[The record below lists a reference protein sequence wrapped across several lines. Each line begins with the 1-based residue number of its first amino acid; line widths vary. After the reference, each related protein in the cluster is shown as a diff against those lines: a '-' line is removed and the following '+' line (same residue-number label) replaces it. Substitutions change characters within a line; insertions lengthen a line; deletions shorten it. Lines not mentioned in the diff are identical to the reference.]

1 MKLWLLEILACPL
14 DKAFPLELTIL
25 GWQNPL
31 ETHPHLTHLLDGYTT
46 GHVLFP
52 DMESPITFTAEDS
65 NSDSN
70 KAAGAIIHDE
80 LIIKPTPFREY
91 LSQLIEKIDEL
102 EVVHDVS
109 IPSGEQVL
117 TLIRTTI
124 KTHLSEALS
133 KLSNSTGDGRATGIF
148 EDIRL
153 DLELLNL
160 YKYYLEIEDA
170 VIVCPECHRWYP
182 VFEAIPQLLPD
193 GIRKPEEDAAFE
205 SKWNTNFA
213 FPSSS

>member
-25 GWQNPL
+25 GWQNPKK
-31 ETHPHLTHLLDGYTT
+31 THPHLTHLLEGYKT
-46 GHVLFP
+46 GQVLFS
-52 DMESPITFTAEDS
+52 DMESPIKFTTDDS
-65 NSDSN
+65 E
-70 KAAGAIIHDE
+70 KGAIIHDE

-91 LSQLIEKIDEL
+91 LTQIIEKIGEL

-109 IPSGEQVL
+109 LPTGEEL
-117 TLIRTTI
+117 LSLIRTTI
-124 KTHLSEALS
+124 KSHLSDALS
-133 KLSNSTGDGRATGIF
+133 RLSNPTTGGLESGIF
-148 EDIRL
+148 EEIRP

-193 GIRKPEEDAAFE
+193 GIRKPEEDAAFVDKWG
-205 SKWNTNFA
+205 SKFS
-213 FPSSS
+213 FPASS